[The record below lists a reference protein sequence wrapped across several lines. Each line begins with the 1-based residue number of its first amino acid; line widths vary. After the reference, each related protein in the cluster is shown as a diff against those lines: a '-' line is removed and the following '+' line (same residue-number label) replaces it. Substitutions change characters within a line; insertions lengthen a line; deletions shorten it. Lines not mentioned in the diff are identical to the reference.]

1 MGSNSRRKRGSLRL
15 RKAIKALLHFSIVS
29 ALSCDDPRDD
39 GFQLG
44 HAVGL
49 ALVLN
54 EVDKR
59 VPQSYNDSTT
69 HFSLDD
75 YTWAKR
81 GPEGIRDAIRVDR
94 GEFDRLLKA
103 LRFTNADGTP
113 RMFRTM
119 RRAGD
124 EKRGMIFDGHQGLL
138 VLLLR
143 LGSKKKLS
151 DLAADLGGERG
162 MVYEARIS
170 SIYTAMRQYIV
181 NEFTSKP
188 RCFRFRKSKFYEY
201 PNAIWRKRNTGL
213 MNCIGF
219 IDGTD
224 LEIPFPRM
232 DLENICYS
240 GYKKMHSIRCRVM
253 P

>member
-1 MGSNSRRKRGSLRL
+1 MGTNSRRKKGSIRL
-15 RKAIKALLHFSIVS
+15 RKAIKAFLHISIVS

-39 GFQLG
+39 GFQID

-49 ALVLN
+49 ALVEN
-54 EVDKR
+54 EVNAR
-59 VPQSYNDSTT
+59 VSQAYDDTT
-69 HFSLDD
+69 TQFSLDD
-75 YTWAKR
+75 FTWTKR
-81 GPEGIRDAIRVDR
+81 GHEGIRDAVRVNR

-103 LRFTNADGTP
+103 LRLTNADGTP
-113 RMFRTM
+113 RMFRTV
-119 RRAGD
+119 RKAGD
-124 EKRGMIFDGHQGLL
+124 EKRGMLFDGHQGLL

-201 PNAIWRKRNTGL
+201 ANAI
-213 MNCIGF
+213 
-219 IDGTD
+219 
-224 LEIPFPRM
+224 
-232 DLENICYS
+232 
-240 GYKKMHSIRCRVM
+240 
-253 P
+253 